1 MRTRRR
7 DPELERF
14 WRKATREQA
23 KSGQSVRQYCEAH
36 GLSAANWYAWR
47 REIAKRDDNVA
58 SASSATFVPVR
69 VMNSASI
76 EVVMTTGVIIRVPTL
91 ADPVAVARLVEA
103 LEASP
108 CSRSD

>member
-14 WRKATREQA
+14 WRRATREQA
-23 KSGQSVRQYCEAH
+23 RSGQSVRQYCEAH

-47 REIAKRDDNVA
+47 REIAKRDGHVA
-58 SASSATFVPVR
+58 NAASPATFVPVR
-69 VMNSASI
+69 VVNTAAI
-76 EVVMTTGVIIRVPTL
+76 EVILASGVIIRVPTL
-91 ADPVAVARLVEA
+91 ADPVAVARLVGA

-108 CSRSD
+108 C